1 MALGN
6 PYELGSEV
14 IKMLIGRD
22 PESLQ
27 CAYGIMKLNVPESKK
42 GSQHFLVNYPCSEV
56 VEARENGGVHF

>member
-1 MALGN
+1 
-6 PYELGSEV
+6 
-14 IKMLIGRD
+14 MLIGRD

-42 GSQHFLVNYPCSEV
+42 GSQHFLVNHPCSEV